1 MKTHFRLLFQFS
13 VWIIA
18 LLVLVP
24 VAQVIKYKYMP
35 VRITPFI
42 ATRAV
47 QTSIRGGSLVYAKHW
62 VPISEISPNAIRAV
76 ITSEDN
82 LFTKHHGFDF
92 EAIKTAKD
100 ITQRTHRLHGGST
113 ISQQC
118 AKNVFLP
125 HIRSYVRKAVEAY
138 YTVLI
143 ELIWGKQRIME
154 VYLNVIEMGDGVYGI
169 EAAAQKYFHCH
180 ASQLTAEQ
188 SALIAACLPNPRKY
202 KVDAPSD
209 YVRKRQKAILELMPK
224 MKRFDLVVKKSE

>member
-1 MKTHFRLLFQFS
+1 MKIPFRLLFRIS

-18 LLVLVP
+18 LAMLVP
-24 VAQVIKYKYMP
+24 VAQVVRYKYAT
-35 VRITPFI
+35 VRITPLI
-42 ATRAV
+42 AIRAAQSV
-47 QTSIRGGSLVYAKHW
+47 ANGQSVVYAKQW

-82 LFTKHHGFDF
+82 LFVKHHGFDF
-92 EAIKTAKD
+92 EAIKTAKE

-125 HIRSYVRKAVEAY
+125 HVKSYVRKAVEAY

-209 YVRKRQKAILELMPK
+209 YVRKRQKTILELMPK
-224 MKRFDLVVKKSE
+224 MKRFDLVVQ